1 MNDQNEEM
9 SARHDETAEVTA
21 EGSARPKKTPNRR
34 KPKTARERLADVMRQ
49 QETLK
54 QQVAAQRSRE
64 CVEIVEAL
72 YELHGIDAIIGDVGE
87 GQRLS
92 SLRDALG
99 LPATE

>member
-1 MNDQNEEM
+1 MNDRNEEM
-9 SARHDETAEVTA
+9 SGRQYETAEVNA
-21 EGSARPKKTPNRR
+21 ETSSKPKKTPNRR
-34 KPKTARERLADVMRQ
+34 KPKTPRERLADVMRQ

-64 CVEIVEAL
+64 CVEIIEAL

-92 SLRDALG
+92 RLRDALG

>member
-1 MNDQNEEM
+1 MNDQTEEM
-9 SARHDETAEVTA
+9 SGRQYETAEVSA
-21 EGSARPKKTPNRR
+21 EASSKPKKTTSRR
-34 KPKTARERLADVMRQ
+34 KPKTPRERLADVMRQ

-72 YELHGIDAIIGDVGE
+72 YELHGIEAITGDVGE

-92 SLRDALG
+92 RLRDALS

>member
-21 EGSARPKKTPNRR
+21 EASSKPKKTPSRR
-34 KPKTARERLADVMRQ
+34 KPKTPRERLADVMRQ

-64 CVEIVEAL
+64 CVEIIEAL
-72 YELHGIDAIIGDVGE
+72 YELHGIEPITGDVGE

-92 SLRDALG
+92 RLRDALS

>member
-1 MNDQNEEM
+1 MNYQTEEM
-9 SARHDETAEVTA
+9 SRQQDETVEVTA
-21 EGSARPKKTPNRR
+21 EASSKPKKTTSRR
-34 KPKTARERLADVMRQ
+34 KPKTPRERLADVMRQ

-72 YELHGIDAIIGDVGE
+72 YELHGIEAITGDVGE

-92 SLRDALG
+92 RLRDALS